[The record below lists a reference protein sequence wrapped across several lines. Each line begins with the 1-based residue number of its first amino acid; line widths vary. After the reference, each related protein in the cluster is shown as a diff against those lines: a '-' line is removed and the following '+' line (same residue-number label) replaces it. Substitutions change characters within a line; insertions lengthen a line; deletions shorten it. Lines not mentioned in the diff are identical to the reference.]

1 MDAADLKIFAAVART
16 GSMNKATAVLH
27 TVQSNVTARI
37 QALEA
42 ELGCKLFER
51 NPRGAVLTPAGRRL
65 LPFAAR
71 AVHLFAD
78 AKRAAADDGT
88 PSGALVIGSL
98 ESTAA
103 VHLAPIFAEFVAAN
117 PAVDLTLKTGT
128 TCELVEQ
135 VLDRQID
142 GAFVCGP
149 VMHPHLLVEPF
160 VQEELVI
167 LTGPS
172 ILQFGDLLAKPD
184 FRIIVLRAGCSYR
197 LRLEAMLAQRGIVG
211 IRVCELGTL
220 ETIFACVSAGLG
232 VTMLPK
238 AMLGSV
244 WPKMRVRSHPLPDG
258 EGLVE
263 TVFIRH
269 RESYAASALRSF
281 LDLSRPARGQLGAA
295 E

>member
-1 MDAADLKIFAAVART
+1 MDAADLKVFEAVART

-42 ELGCKLFER
+42 ELGLKLFER
-51 NPRGAVLTPAGRRL
+51 DHRGAVLTPAGRRL
-65 LPFAAR
+65 LPFATR

-78 AKRAAADDGT
+78 AKRAAADEGT
-88 PSGALVIGSL
+88 PSGALVLGSL

-103 VHLAPIFAEFVAAN
+103 VHLAPIFAEYVAAN
-117 PAVDLTLKTGT
+117 PAVDLTFKTGT

-135 VLDRQID
+135 VLNRQVD

-149 VMHPHLLVEPF
+149 VKHPHLLVEPF
-160 VQEELVI
+160 AEEELVL
-167 LTGPS
+167 LTGPN
-172 ILQFGDLLAKPD
+172 ILRFGDLVATPD

-197 LRLEAMLAQRGIVG
+197 LRLEAMLARRGIVG
-211 IRVCELGTL
+211 FRVSELGTL
-220 ETIFACVSAGLG
+220 ETIFGCVSAGLG
-232 VTMLPK
+232 VTLLPK

-244 WPKMRVRSHPLPDG
+244 WPKTRVRSHSLPDG

-269 RESYAASALRSF
+269 RESYTSSALRSF
-281 LDLSRPARGQLGAA
+281 LDVSRPMRRQLGAA